1 MLIDNGASLPEV
13 QRLLG
18 HADLAT
24 TQAYL
29 GVTRKGLE
37 DAVLS
42 NPARKVLE

>member
-13 QRLLG
+13 QQLLG

-29 GVTRKGLE
+29 GVTAQGLA
-37 DAVLS
+37 DAAMV
-42 NPARKVLE
+42 NPARKLL